1 MQQRGHH
8 QGLVVWAGGG
18 EQLRGGGMGG
28 AERRARRRRGGGGRR
43 CVVLVTCEDTG
54 CGIAEEEQRD
64 VFQAFMQTRAHGGS
78 GISLH
83 LCQQLVS
90 HSVDSS
96 TSIGLLSTEGHGTT
110 LHVALPMPVAAATA
124 AAAVCGSF
132 SSGSANVSGPQ
143 AICADDEAAASRA
156 VGTKSA
162 RDGLKELL
170 QGKAILLIH
179 ARQSRRHRPSP
190 SPPSISSALTPSP
203 PCLHVVD
210 HSSIHHASVVN
221 PSLKLS
227 LSILPCT
234 MHQVVDHNAIVVPPF
249 SSPLSPP
256 PLYPLC
262 APGGGRQLDQPSHRY
277 HPSPP
282 PLPPCGGQVV
292 DDNLINHSQP
302 LCIPICTLSIHQV
315 VAASTL
321 ARYGAEVALAE
332 SGEAALR
339 LLQATHSFH
348 LVLMDLLMPGL
359 DGFQTTAGLRAL
371 EVAAHNAQR
380 GVQGGQGAQ
389 GERGALAVHKGQGA
403 QDVQCM
409 PMVGESGVGGAFGGW
424 QRQQRVHVV
433 AMSAD
438 VDSTVAA
445 HAAEVGMDGA
455 VQKPLNER
463 VLLQVLSTLHG
474 L

>member
-1 MQQRGHH
+1 MGSCT
-8 QGLVVWAGGG
+8 G
-18 EQLRGGGMGG
+18 LRGTRARGGHAVNAAERASPGVGGMGWWRG
-28 AERRARRRRGGGGRR
+28 AVERWWHGRGREEGTEEEGGGGRR

-64 VFQAFMQTRAHGGS
+64 VFQAFMQVSLMGG
-78 GISLH
+78 
-83 LCQQLVS
+83 
-90 HSVDSS
+90 
-96 TSIGLLSTEGHGTT
+96 SIGLLSTEGHGTT

-234 MHQVVDHNAIVVPPF
+234 MHQVMDHNAINRPTIF
-249 SSPLSPP
+249 TLSPP
-256 PLYPLC
+256 PLYPPVL
-262 APGGGRQLDQPSHRY
+262 PGGGRQLDQPSHRY